1 MTIVTR
7 QEFRSLESEKIGQYQ
22 WYIKGASL
30 SQEVALYDRI
40 VRDLTEDLTSKKMW
54 QHKIDILKGLDR
66 IELNWL

>member
-7 QEFRSLESEKIGQYQ
+7 QEFRSLESEKIEQYQ

-40 VRDLTEDLTSKKMW
+40 VRDLKKEYII
-54 QHKIDILKGLDR
+54 KK
-66 IELNWL
+66 